1 MDMDSLLLEMEKL
14 CHDLSYD
21 RKANADLL
29 FDMTKKGKHPE
40 SVRQLAESFGL
51 MLVKVESREFHMEQL
66 IEDLKKTKAEL
77 EKAREQLIIKNN
89 TLKKGLR
96 SKYAP
101 NRILG
106 RSPQL
111 KSLLDQ
117 VERIADT
124 PVNVLIC
131 GETGTGKELIAKT
144 LHFNSLRCEGP
155 FMAVNCSAIPETL
168 FESEFFGIE
177 KGVATGVTKRI
188 GVMERAEGGTLFLD
202 EIGDMPLTCQAKIL
216 RVLEDR
222 QLYRVGSLQPIP
234 IDIRVLAATHKNLE
248 TEVKAGKFRED
259 LYYRLKV
266 VQLTIP
272 PLRERRMDIELLCR
286 ARLEEHCKTMNRPL
300 MSLLPATMEIL
311 KAYDWFGN
319 VRELDNEMERI
330 VALGY
335 SQEIQP
341 EDLSEHIL
349 SCVQRDE
356 CPEPQ
361 FESSCSGD
369 VAGSGRQ
376 PSQMKDLPYDLASLE
391 KMQVERALLAAGD
404 NKTEAAKL
412 LGISREGL
420 RKKMKRFNME

>member
-1 MDMDSLLLEMEKL
+1 MNTDSLLLEMEKL
-14 CHDLSYD
+14 CHDLAYD

-29 FDMTKKGKHPE
+29 FELTKKGEHPE
-40 SVRQLAESFGL
+40 SLRQLAESFGL
-51 MLVKVESREFHMEQL
+51 MLVKVESREYHLEQ
-66 IEDLKKTKAEL
+66 IIDDLQKTQTEL
-77 EKAREQLIIKNN
+77 EQAREQLIKKNS

-96 SKYAP
+96 TKYAP

-111 KSLLDQ
+111 KALLDQ

-144 LHFNSLRCEGP
+144 LHFNSLRCDGP

-188 GVMERAEGGTLFLD
+188 GMMERAEGGTLFLD

-216 RVLEDR
+216 RILEDR
-222 QLYRVGSLQPIP
+222 QLYRVGSTQPIP
-234 IDIRVLAATHKNLE
+234 IEIRVLAATHKDLE
-248 TEVKAGKFRED
+248 AEVKAGKFRED

-272 PLRERRMDIELLCR
+272 PLRERRVDIELLCK
-286 ARLEEHCKTMNRPL
+286 ARIEEHCKAMNRPL
-300 MSLLPATMEIL
+300 MTFLPATMEIL
-311 KAYDWFGN
+311 KAYDWNGN

-330 VALGY
+330 VALAY

-341 EDLSEHIL
+341 DDLSEHIAA
-349 SCVQRDE
+349 CVRGDE
-356 CPEPQ
+356 CPEPVLNSGHVVDTGSQ
-361 FESSCSGD
+361 FN
-369 VAGSGRQ
+369 
-376 PSQMKDLPYDLASLE
+376 DLPFDLASLE
-391 KMQVERALLAAGD
+391 RMQLERALLAAGD

-420 RKKMKRFNME
+420 RKKMKRFALE

>member
-1 MDMDSLLLEMEKL
+1 MKTDSLLQEMEKL
-14 CHDLSYD
+14 CHDLAFD
-21 RKANADLL
+21 RKANADQL
-29 FDMTKKGKHPE
+29 FELTKQGEHPE
-40 SVRQLAESFGL
+40 NVCRLAESFGM
-51 MLVKVESREFHMEQL
+51 MLVKVESREYYLEQI
-66 IEDLKKTKAEL
+66 IENLKKTKSDL
-77 EKAREQLIIKNN
+77 EEAREQLLKQNN
-89 TLKKGLR
+89 SLKKGLR
-96 SKYAP
+96 NKYAP

-111 KSLLDQ
+111 KILLDQ
-117 VERIADT
+117 VNRIADT

-177 KGVATGVTKRI
+177 KGVATGVTKRV

-222 QLYRVGSLQPIP
+222 QLYRVGSTGPIP
-234 IDIRVLAATHKNLE
+234 IDIRVLAATNKDLE
-248 TEVKAGKFRED
+248 AEVRAGNFRED

-266 VQLTIP
+266 VKLTLP
-272 PLRERRMDIELLCR
+272 PLRERRVDIELLCR
-286 ARLEEHCKTMNRPL
+286 TRLEFHCKAMNREAMTLHPD
-300 MSLLPATMEIL
+300 SLEML
-311 KAYDWFGN
+311 KSYDWKGN
-319 VRELDNEMERI
+319 IRELDNEMERL

-335 SQEIQP
+335 SQEIRP
-341 EDLSEHIL
+341 GDLSEHIVA
-349 SCVQRDE
+349 CVQGDPCDPPVWDTVRHDE
-356 CPEPQ
+356 NQTNET
-361 FESSCSGD
+361 E
-369 VAGSGRQ
+369 VLLRE
-376 PSQMKDLPYDLASLE
+376 LPYDLSSLE
-391 KMQVERALLAAGD
+391 RMQVERALRATDD

-420 RKKMKRFNME
+420 RKKMKRFDME